1 MILVAARTR
10 TRPEIEGALLSI
22 LPNQRRRD
30 LVADLLG
37 HWRAMREV
45 WRPAGDPEPA
55 AVAAY
60 AGHADAVLALACDRN
75 GGLGGYIS
83 IPLYVHMVL
92 EHVPDWAPDS
102 IGAWSTEGLEA
113 NNRTWRDVLARLT
126 VNNQDGIKQSLDV
139 MWLHTQ
145 PELVEMAERE
155 KRYQQCSFCGTP
167 GHNCRNCPM
176 RDADDDADDDDAS

>member
-1 MILVAARTR
+1 
-10 TRPEIEGALLSI
+10 
-22 LPNQRRRD
+22 
-30 LVADLLG
+30 
-37 HWRAMREV
+37 
-45 WRPAGDPEPA
+45 
-55 AVAAY
+55 
-60 AGHADAVLALACDRN
+60 
-75 GGLGGYIS
+75 
-83 IPLYVHMVL
+83 MVL

-113 NNRTWRDVLARLT
+113 NNRSWRDVLARLT
-126 VNNQDGIKQSLDV
+126 VNNQDGLKQSLDV

-167 GHNCRNCPM
+167 GHNCSGCPM